1 MEEFQN
7 CFDKAPPVPFED
19 IRKILQEELGRPI
32 ESVYEYVDPTP
43 LASASIAQVH
53 GARLRGSQE
62 DVVIKVLKPG
72 IEYFLVA
79 DLNFIYVVARIF
91 EFLSPEF
98 SRTSLVSSQL
108 AVEKHYSSVLVC
120 SLNNIMLLV
129 GWYCQGHS

>member
-1 MEEFQN
+1 M
-7 CFDKAPPVPFED
+7 
-19 IRKILQEELGRPI
+19 
-32 ESVYEYVDPTP
+32 
-43 LASASIAQVH
+43 
-53 GARLRGSQE
+53 
-62 DVVIKVLKPG
+62 IKVLKPG
-72 IEYFLVA
+72 TEDFLVA
-79 DLNFIYVVARIF
+79 GLNFTYDVSRIF